1 MGLSMSSRFV
11 RKIREVPV
19 GRFSACDAGTW
30 TTFGSA
36 NGSNSEENAEAVVSL
51 AYESGIN
58 VFDLSEAHSG
68 PKAEIQLGRIL
79 QKRNWS
85 RTSYVVTTKIY
96 WNPK

>member
-1 MGLSMSSRFV
+1 MLVCVFFFFHFADGV
-11 RKIREVPV
+11 YT
-19 GRFSACDAGTW
+19 GTW
-30 TTFGSA
+30 TMFGGV

-68 PKAEIQLGRIL
+68 PKAEVQLGRIL